1 MKREDVTAI
10 FPDATDEQITNI
22 LNAYNKDI
30 AGQKAIVAQYKEDAN
45 RVTALQKELDDLKKQ
60 NMTAEELAETEKNDL
75 IEQNKKLE
83 AKIKGYEYKSKLL
96 EGGISGD
103 KADEIINS
111 LNSGNFDVSLI
122 TDLVADA
129 KTSGASEMEKQLL
142 NGTAKPNGAKP
153 ENNGTPEESDAEKIV
168 KNLFANKSNTNT
180 EDILNGYLMH

>member
-1 MKREDVTAI
+1 MKREEVTAI

-22 LNAYNKDI
+22 LNAYNKDV
-30 AGQKAIVAQYKEDAN
+30 ASQKAMVAQYKADAN
-45 RVTALQKELDDLKKQ
+45 RVTELQKELDDLKKQ

-83 AKIKGYEYKSKLL
+83 ATIKGYEYKSKLL
-96 EGGISGD
+96 EGGISSE

-122 TDLVADA
+122 TGLVADA

-153 ENNGTPEESDAEKIV
+153 EANVPEESDAEKIV